1 MQTVFVSFVIAAVF
15 LTFYG
20 VHYTTQ
26 VDLVRGEHRDLTAQV
41 AEMAKAVQASRELLE
56 RHQELAPYLVAA
68 AQAQAEVDAAR
79 DRLAG
84 IKGEVERTQGLFAAL
99 VRRARTEAP
108 GTTYSELQLNSGQR
122 LRNAKIMRIDGVTLT
137 VAHDGGVTSLDADDL
152 PDALRFRLG
161 YEFDLPSGFF
171 PRSDS
176 TQVVKSK
183 PIPEVLIPVTP
194 SEAKPSKAQ
203 QPAASFRANRYRD
216 GDPGLWPG
224 VTRQEL
230 GRAYIPGQ
238 GWLKVGPRGPIPKGP
253 R

>member
-1 MQTVFVSFVIAAVF
+1 MQTALASFIIAAVF

-56 RHQELAPYLVAA
+56 QHSELAPYLVAA

-84 IKGEVERTQGLFAAL
+84 IKGEVERTQSLFAAL

-108 GTTYSELQLNSGQR
+108 GTTYSELQLRSGQR
-122 LRNAKIMRIDGVTLT
+122 LRNAKIMRIDGGTVT
-137 VAHDGGVTSLDADDL
+137 VAHDGGVTTLTDDELADDL
-152 PDALRFRLG
+152 RFRFG
-161 YEFDLPSGFF
+161 YTFDLPTDLF
-171 PRSDS
+171 PTSS
-176 TQVVKSK
+176 EVVKSR
-183 PIPEVLIPVTP
+183 PIPEVVI
-194 SEAKPSKAQ
+194 
-203 QPAASFRANRYRD
+203 PAASSPAAAPPKRQPPAAAFRANRYRD
-216 GDPGLWPG
+216 GDPALWPG
-224 VTRQEL
+224 VTRQHL

-238 GWLKVGPRGPIPKGP
+238 GWLKVGPNGPIPKSP